1 MARVGRS
8 RVNEHANKLVQ
19 VLVIAN
25 SVVVKLLLLLQLV
38 TVLVIANQIFKS
50 RITLNV
56 LTGRVVY
63 YWSFLADGL
72 MVAITAD
79 NLTFLHI

>member
-1 MARVGRS
+1 M
-8 RVNEHANKLVQ
+8 NEHANKLVQ
-19 VLVIAN
+19 VLVVTK
-25 SVVVKLLLLLQLV
+25 SVVVKLLLLLYLF
-38 TVLVIANQIFKS
+38 TVLVIANQIFES

-56 LTGRVVY
+56 LTGRVAY
-63 YWSFLADGL
+63 NWSFLTYGL